1 VTDLDDFIGAS
12 QACIKPVEVKK
23 NPEAKESTVRT
34 DGRNYYE
41 VAIDGTETQLEA
53 ATISLNDCLACS
65 GCITSAESIL
75 VASQSHHDVYAA
87 LATNAVCAPEERKT
101 IVITLSSQSRA
112 SFAAKYNISPL
123 SVHKK
128 LFGFFTGLGCHYM
141 VDASFARDFALIE
154 SAREFMRRFKSV
166 NGGVGGGVS
175 TDGVL
180 PMLASA
186 CPGWI
191 CYAEKTHDYILPNIS
206 TTKSPQ
212 QIMGTLLKTY
222 FAEQMNLP
230 SPASVYHVS
239 VMPCYDKK
247 LEASRADFYN
257 DVYRT
262 RDVDTVITTG
272 EVERMLKEKG
282 VSFLD
287 LPEGSLSDLFT
298 RVHHTSLSFQN
309 PNEMTIDQVLTG
321 SEGSSSGGYLSYI
334 FRYAVRELY
343 GISLT
348 PAHVELGT
356 TSQEPFVNPDGTLS
370 PDTPAWSVVIKP
382 GRNLDFSEVVFKVG
396 PLETLKFAKAYGF
409 RNIQNLVRKAKPASV
424 SSSAG
429 SSNGPSPSGGPIR
442 SVRSNRIRASKD
454 DSGAAH
460 HFVEVM
466 ACPSGCING
475 GGQLKPDSF
484 DSQGNEVD
492 GGPASKEYVI
502 NAENIYLDVGRK
514 AFLEPD
520 MNPSVVH
527 LYQYVQ
533 DFGIGAGLTNF
544 LFFVRRWLGGLDSE
558 ESRKLLH
565 TQYHEIAKLTQV
577 NGLNVKW

>member
-1 VTDLDDFIGAS
+1 MEKSAQLTPFPF

-23 NPEAKESTVRT
+23 NPDAKDSTVRT

-41 VAIDGTETQLEA
+41 VSVDGTETQLEA

-75 VASQSHHDVYAA
+75 VASQSHHDVYAV
-87 LATNAVCAPEERKT
+87 LASNISGSPEERKT
-101 IVITLSSQSRA
+101 IVITLSPQSRA
-112 SFAAKYNISPL
+112 SFAAKYNLSPL
-123 SVHKK
+123 SVHRK
-128 LFGFFTGLGCHYM
+128 LYGFFKTLGCDHV

-154 SAREFMRRFKSV
+154 SAREFVHRFKSV
-166 NGGVGGGVS
+166 NGVPGQ
-175 TDGVL
+175 GVL

-212 QIMGTLLKTY
+212 QIMGTLLKTH
-222 FAEQMNLP
+222 FAEKMGLS

-282 VSFLD
+282 VSLHD
-287 LPEGSLSDLFT
+287 LPEFPIPDLFS
-298 RVHHTSLSFQN
+298 RVSGTDVTQELS
-309 PNEMTIDQVLTG
+309 G

-343 GISLT
+343 GIQLS
-348 PAHVELGT
+348 PAHVELGA
-356 TSQEPFVNPDGTLS
+356 TSQDPHINADGS
-370 PDTPAWSVVIKP
+370 ISEFPAWSVVIRP
-382 GRNLDFSEVVFKVG
+382 GRNLDFSEVVFRVG
-396 PLETLKFAKAYGF
+396 SVETLNFAKAYGF
-409 RNIQNLVRKAKPASV
+409 RNIQNLVRKAKPA
-424 SSSAG
+424 G
-429 SSNGPSPSGGPIR
+429 SSVGPGRAIR
-442 SVRSNRIRASKD
+442 STRIRASKND
-454 DSGAAH
+454 GVTH

-484 DSQGNEVD
+484 DAQGNEID
-492 GGPASKEYVI
+492 SGPASKEYVQS
-502 NAENIYLDVGRK
+502 AENIYLSVGQRVY
-514 AFLEPD
+514 LEPD
-520 MNPSVVH
+520 MNASVVH
-527 LYQYVQ
+527 LYQH
-533 DFGIGAGLTNF
+533 
-544 LFFVRRWLGGLDSE
+544 WLGGLDSA
-558 ESRKLLH
+558 ESKRLLH
-565 TQYHEIAKLTQV
+565 TQYHEIAKLTEV